1 MTDKLAQV
9 ELADVFHAHLSPDA
23 QQEQQIAIFDLI
35 EDNAF
40 KPAAFPD
47 QGPFKLKLNEH
58 EGKLVLEI
66 VPVSGPTGGVEA
78 ADSAK
83 PYFVLLSLSTFK
95 APMAEYYDI
104 CTAYNDAIHTASA
117 ARIESIDMA
126 RRGVHNDVAELLRER
141 LDGKVE
147 TDLNTARRLI
157 TLLFALYLG
166 RRDTL

>member
-1 MTDKLAQV
+1 MTDKLAAV
-9 ELADVFHAHLSPDA
+9 ELANVFNAHLSPEA
-23 QQEQQIAIFDLI
+23 QQEQQIAIFDLV
-35 EDNAF
+35 EDNVF
-40 KPAAFPD
+40 KPASFAD

-58 EGKLVLEI
+58 EGKLVFEI
-66 VPVSGPTGGVEA
+66 TPMGGEE
-78 ADSAK
+78 K
-83 PYFVLLSLSTFK
+83 PYFLLISLSTFK
-95 APMAEYYDI
+95 GPLAEYFDI

-141 LDGKVE
+141 LEGKVD

-166 RRDTL
+166 RKDTLT

>member
-1 MTDKLAQV
+1 MTAKLAQV
-9 ELADVFHAHLSPDA
+9 ELADVFHAHLSAEA
-23 QQEQQIAIFDLI
+23 QQEQQIAIFDLV

-47 QGPFKLKLNEH
+47 KGPFKLKLNEH
-58 EGKLVLEI
+58 DGKLVLEI
-66 VPVSGPTGGVEA
+66 EPVSGE
-78 ADSAK
+78 AK
-83 PYFVLLSLSTFK
+83 PYFLLVSLSTFK
-95 APMAEYYDI
+95 APLAEYYDI

>member
-1 MTDKLAQV
+1 MTNKLASV
-9 ELADVFHAHLSPDA
+9 ELADVFHAHLSPEA

-35 EDNAF
+35 EDNVFNPSTFA
-40 KPAAFPD
+40 D
-47 QGPFKLKLNEH
+47 QGPFKLKLNEY
-58 EGKLVLEI
+58 EGKLVFEI
-66 VPVSGPTGGVEA
+66 APVNGEQ
-78 ADSAK
+78 D
-83 PYFVLLSLSTFK
+83 PYFLLISLNAFQG
-95 APMAEYYDI
+95 PLAEYYDI

-126 RRGVHNDVAELLRER
+126 RRGVHNDVAELLRDR

-166 RRDTL
+166 RKDTL

>member
-1 MTDKLAQV
+1 MTDRLAAV
-9 ELADVFHAHLSPDA
+9 ELADVFHAHLSPEA
-23 QQEQQIAIFDLI
+23 QQEQQIAIFDLV

-40 KPAAFPD
+40 KPAAFPG

-58 EGKLVLEI
+58 EGKLVFEI
-66 VPVSGPTGGVEA
+66 APVEG
-78 ADSAK
+78 DNK
-83 PYFVLLSLSTFK
+83 PYFLLISFNSFRTPL
-95 APMAEYYDI
+95 AEYFDI
-104 CTAYNDAIHTASA
+104 CTVYNDAIHTASA

-141 LDGKVE
+141 LDGKIE

-166 RRDTL
+166 RKDEL